1 MTNNTFRFPKTAEYP
16 MTGERYIP
24 GILGPIQ
31 LEHFHRYLFAV
42 QFVAGRD
49 VIDVASG
56 EGYGSALLS
65 QAARSVVGVDVDAPV
80 VAHANRQ
87 YGSPSVSYLQGDATR
102 LPCASASADVVVSFE
117 TIEHLENHA
126 AFVAEVRRVLRPDGL
141 FIVSTPDRPIYDAT
155 LTEENRFHLKEM
167 ERAEF
172 QDLLNQ
178 NFRHTHILEQR
189 SICGSV
195 MLNPRESAPFGLD
208 FLDSRDGFQFQRT
221 QGSMDSP
228 FLVALATDG
237 VLPVCGMSVMNSWA
251 ELDKLRGDLGYAT
264 AEMYR
269 LQAQVDAM
277 TKQLQT
283 LQALSD
289 LARAET
295 RYLRTK
301 LKTNSVSSADPTRSS
316 GNPRG

>member
-1 MTNNTFRFPKTAEYP
+1 MTNDTFRFPKTADYP

-42 QFVAGRD
+42 QFVHGCD

-65 QAARSVVGVDVDAPV
+65 QAARSVVGVDVDRDV

-87 YGSPSVSYLQGDATR
+87 YGSSSLCYRQGDATR
-102 LPCASASADVVVSFE
+102 LPSDSGSADVVVSFE
-117 TIEHLENHA
+117 TIEHLEDHQ
-126 AFVAEVRRVLRPDGL
+126 AFVSEVRRVLRPGGL

-155 LTEENRFHLKEM
+155 LTEANRFHLKEM
-167 ERAEF
+167 DRSEF
-172 QDLLNQ
+172 QALLSQ
-178 NFRHTHILEQR
+178 SFRNTHVLEQR
-189 SICGSV
+189 SVCGSI
-195 MLNPRESAPFGLD
+195 MLNAAASERTGLD
-208 FLDSRDGFQFQRT
+208 FLDTRDGVQFERT
-221 QGSMDSP
+221 QGTMNSP

-237 VLPVCGMSVMNSWA
+237 ALPVCAPSIMNSWA

-264 AEMYR
+264 AETYR
-269 LQAQVDAM
+269 LQAQVNAM
-277 TKQLQT
+277 QAQIQAAQQEIQR

-295 RYLRTK
+295 RFLRSK
-301 LKTNSVSSADPTRSS
+301 AKAASSYADITS
-316 GNPRG
+316 